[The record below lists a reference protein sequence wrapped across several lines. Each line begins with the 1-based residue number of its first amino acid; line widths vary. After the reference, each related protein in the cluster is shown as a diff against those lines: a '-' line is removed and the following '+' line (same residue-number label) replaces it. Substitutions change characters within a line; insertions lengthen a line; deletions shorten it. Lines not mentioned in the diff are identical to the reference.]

1 MSVHVPRWRAP
12 LESFSKIMLP
22 PGKNAPQFE
31 TQRFGSGFQENLKEW
46 FRSTPLRRPGTKA
59 PLSQVAARPAAFNEI
74 WKKDP
79 AFRPA
84 QAVALALHAGV
95 IILVLFP
102 LHRLPKV
109 IQPPE
114 LKTYL
119 IAPDISPYG
128 IKMPPGKDRAG
139 GGGGGGDHSPLPVT
153 IGRAPKFTV
162 IQMAPPLIPR
172 NPNPVLV
179 ADASLVG
186 PPDLQFPSPN
196 LSMWGD
202 PLAKMVN
209 DSGGPGGGG
218 GMGDGNG
225 TGDGSG
231 HGPGLGPGRNGGWGG
246 DAFQPGS
253 NGVGY
258 PTCVYCPDAKY
269 SEEARKAKY
278 QGLVLLQV
286 IVSAEGHATNIQV
299 VQGPGLGLEEQAVAA
314 VKMWRFKPAMG
325 PNHLPVPTRIAIEVQ
340 FRLL

>member
-1 MSVHVPRWRAP
+1 MPG
-12 LESFSKIMLP
+12 SKVSP
-22 PGKNAPQFE
+22 S
-31 TQRFGSGFQENLKEW
+31 RSGA
-46 FRSTPLRRPGTKA
+46 RS
-59 PLSQVAARPAAFNEI
+59 PAFKEI

-79 AFRPA
+79 AFGPS
-84 QAVALALHAGV
+84 QAVALALHAGLIV
-95 IILVLFP
+95 LVLFP
-102 LHRLPKV
+102 LHRLPNV
-109 IQPPE
+109 VHRPE

-119 IAPDISPYG
+119 VTRDISPYG
-128 IKMPPGKDRAG
+128 IKLPPGKDRAGGGG

-153 IGRAPKFTV
+153 IGRVPKFTV

-172 NPNPVLV
+172 NSNPILV
-179 ADASLVG
+179 AEASLVG
-186 PPDLQFPSPN
+186 PPELQFPSSN

-209 DSGGPGGGG
+209 DSDGSGAGG
-218 GMGDGNG
+218 GMGDGEG

-231 HGPGLGPGRNGGWGG
+231 HGPGLGLGWNGGKGNG
-246 DAFQPGS
+246 PYRPGF

-286 IVSAEGHATNIQV
+286 IVSADGRATNIEV
-299 VQGPGLGLEEQAVAA
+299 VRGPGLGLEEQAVA
-314 VKMWRFKPAMG
+314 VVRTWRFKPALG
-325 PNHLPVPTRIAIEVQ
+325 PNYVPMPTRIAIEVQ